1 MQSAITAETKAR
13 IIAFRAI
20 DRPELCDKFI
30 EGHRRVLS
38 GIGVHKLT
46 SSRDEWASNPA
57 SFVVLVESLDGK
69 KVLGGARLQA
79 ADGKTSLPLEDATGY
94 MDPKVYE
101 MIREYSLEGVG
112 EVCGLW
118 NSAEVSGMGIGSIFL
133 IRSALALSEQIGLK
147 AMFALCSPFTTRIA
161 GNYGFLTEESIGNKG
176 TFYYPK
182 LDLLATL
189 VVQKDAEGLSNAS
202 ELEKS
207 RMLDLRRSPVQLAME
222 QARRQLVEIDYH
234 LRLTGVDVEEF
245 RLKEQ
250 VG

>member
-1 MQSAITAETKAR
+1 MDQIEALTKAR
-13 IIAFRAI
+13 IVAFRAI
-20 DRPELCDKFI
+20 DKPDLCDKFI

-46 SSRDEWASNPA
+46 SSRDEWASNRA
-57 SFVVLVESLDGK
+57 SFVVLVESLDGQ

-79 ADGKTSLPLEDATGY
+79 ADGITRLPLEEATGY
-94 MDPKVYE
+94 MDARVYDL
-101 MIREYSLEGVG
+101 IYDYSLEGVA

-133 IRSALALSEQIGLK
+133 IRSALAMSNQIGLK

-189 VVQKDAEGLSNAS
+189 TVQKDAEGLSNAS
-202 ELEKS
+202 DLEKD
-207 RMLDLRRSPVQLAME
+207 RIMDLRKTPVQLTME
-222 QARRQLVEIDYH
+222 LARRKIVEIDYSLMLEH
-234 LRLTGVDVEEF
+234 VNTDEF
-245 RLKEQ
+245 RLKEK
-250 VG
+250 VL

>member
-1 MQSAITAETKAR
+1 MDQIEALTKAR
-13 IIAFRAI
+13 IVAFRAI
-20 DRPELCDKFI
+20 DKPDLCDKFI

-46 SSRDEWASNPA
+46 SSRDEWASNKA
-57 SFVVLVESLDGK
+57 SFVVLVESLDGQ

-79 ADGKTSLPLEDATGY
+79 ADGITRLPLEEATGY
-94 MDPKVYE
+94 MDARVYDL
-101 MIREYSLEGVG
+101 IYDYSLEGVA

-133 IRSALALSEQIGLK
+133 IRSALAMSNQIGLK

-189 VVQKDAEGLSNAS
+189 TVQKDAEGLSNAS
-202 ELEKS
+202 DLEKD
-207 RMLDLRRSPVQLAME
+207 RIMDLRKTPVQLTME
-222 QARRQLVEIDYH
+222 LARRKIVEIDYSLMLEH
-234 LRLTGVDVEEF
+234 VNTDEF
-245 RLKEQ
+245 RLKEK
-250 VG
+250 VL

>member
-1 MQSAITAETKAR
+1 MDQIEALTKAR
-13 IIAFRAI
+13 IVAFRAI
-20 DRPELCDKFI
+20 DKPDLCDKFI

-46 SSRDEWASNPA
+46 SSRDEWASNRA
-57 SFVVLVESLDGK
+57 SFVVLVESLDGQ

-79 ADGKTSLPLEDATGY
+79 ADGITRLPLEDATGY
-94 MDPKVYE
+94 MDARVYDL
-101 MIREYSLEGVG
+101 IYDYSLEGVA

-133 IRSALALSEQIGLK
+133 IRSALAMSNQIGLK

-189 VVQKDAEGLSNAS
+189 TVQKDAEGLSNAS
-202 ELEKS
+202 DLEKD
-207 RMLDLRRSPVQLAME
+207 RIMDLRKTPLQLTME
-222 QARRQLVEIDYH
+222 LARRKIVEIDYSLMLEH
-234 LRLTGVDVEEF
+234 VNTSEF
-245 RLKEQ
+245 RLKEK
-250 VG
+250 VL

>member
-1 MQSAITAETKAR
+1 MDQIEALTKAR
-13 IIAFRAI
+13 IVAFRAI
-20 DRPELCDKFI
+20 DKPDLCDKFI

-46 SSRDEWASNPA
+46 SSRDEWASNRA
-57 SFVVLVESLDGK
+57 SFVVLVESLDGQ

-79 ADGKTSLPLEDATGY
+79 ADGITRLPLEEATGY
-94 MDPKVYE
+94 MDARVYDL
-101 MIREYSLEGVG
+101 IYDYSLEGVA

-133 IRSALALSEQIGLK
+133 IRSALAMSNQIGLK
-147 AMFALCSPFTTRIA
+147 AMFALCSPFTIRIA

-189 VVQKDAEGLSNAS
+189 TVQKDAEGLSNAS
-202 ELEKS
+202 DLEKD
-207 RMLDLRRSPVQLAME
+207 RIMDLRKTPVQLTME
-222 QARRQLVEIDYH
+222 LARRKIVEIDYSLMLEH
-234 LRLTGVDVEEF
+234 VNTGEF
-245 RLKEQ
+245 RLKEK
-250 VG
+250 VL

>member
-1 MQSAITAETKAR
+1 MDQIEALTKAR
-13 IIAFRAI
+13 IVAFRAI
-20 DRPELCDKFI
+20 DKPDLCDKFI

-46 SSRDEWASNPA
+46 SSRDEWASNRS
-57 SFVVLVESLDGK
+57 SFVVLVESLDGQ

-79 ADGKTSLPLEDATGY
+79 ADGITRLPLEEATGY
-94 MDPKVYE
+94 MDARVYDL
-101 MIREYSLEGVG
+101 IYDYSLEGVA

-133 IRSALALSEQIGLK
+133 IRSALAMSNQIGLK

-189 VVQKDAEGLSNAS
+189 TVQKDAEGLSNAS
-202 ELEKS
+202 DLEKD
-207 RMLDLRRSPVQLAME
+207 RIMDLRKTPVQLTME
-222 QARRQLVEIDYH
+222 LARRKIVEIDYNLMLEH
-234 LRLTGVDVEEF
+234 VNTSEF
-245 RLKEQ
+245 RLKEK
-250 VG
+250 VL

>member
-1 MQSAITAETKAR
+1 MDQIEALTKAR
-13 IIAFRAI
+13 IVAFRAI
-20 DRPELCDKFI
+20 DKPDLCDKFI

-46 SSRDEWASNPA
+46 SSRDEWASNRA
-57 SFVVLVESLDGK
+57 SFVVLVESLDGQ

-79 ADGKTSLPLEDATGY
+79 ADGITRLPLEDATGY
-94 MDPKVYE
+94 MDARVYDL
-101 MIREYSLEGVG
+101 IYDYSLEGVA

-133 IRSALALSEQIGLK
+133 IRSALAMSNQIGLK

-189 VVQKDAEGLSNAS
+189 TVQKDAEGLSNAS
-202 ELEKS
+202 DLEKD
-207 RMLDLRRSPVQLAME
+207 RIMDLRKTPVQLTME
-222 QARRQLVEIDYH
+222 LARRKIVEIDYSLMLEH
-234 LRLTGVDVEEF
+234 VNTDEF
-245 RLKEQ
+245 RLKEK
-250 VG
+250 VL

>member
-1 MQSAITAETKAR
+1 MQLTANIESKAR

-20 DRPELCDKFI
+20 DQPELCDKFI

-38 GIGVHKLT
+38 GIGVHSLT
-46 SSRDEWASNPA
+46 SSRDEWASNKA
-57 SFVVLVESLDGK
+57 SFVVLVESFDGK

-79 ADGKTSLPLEDATGY
+79 ADGITKLPLEEATGY
-94 MDPKVYE
+94 MDAKVYNL
-101 MIREYSLEGVG
+101 IQEYSLRGVG

-133 IRSALALSEQIGLK
+133 IRSALALAEQIGLK

-202 ELEKS
+202 DLEKS
-207 RMLDLRRSPVQLAME
+207 RMLDLRKNPVQLTME
-222 QARRQLVEIDYH
+222 QARRQTVEIDYN
-234 LRLTGVDVEEF
+234 LALENVTVEEF
-245 RLKEQ
+245 RLGEK
-250 VG
+250 

>member
-1 MQSAITAETKAR
+1 MDQIEALTKAR
-13 IIAFRAI
+13 IVAFRAI
-20 DRPELCDKFI
+20 DKPDLCDKFI

-46 SSRDEWASNPA
+46 SSRDEWASNRA
-57 SFVVLVESLDGK
+57 SFVVLVESLDGQ

-79 ADGKTSLPLEDATGY
+79 ADGITRLPLEEATGY
-94 MDPKVYE
+94 MDAKVYDL
-101 MIREYSLEGVG
+101 IYDYSLEGVA

-133 IRSALALSEQIGLK
+133 IRSALAMSNQIGLK

-189 VVQKDAEGLSNAS
+189 TVQKDAEGLSNAS
-202 ELEKS
+202 DLEKD
-207 RMLDLRRSPVQLAME
+207 RIMDLRKTPVQLTME
-222 QARRQLVEIDYH
+222 LARRKIVEIDYSLMLEH
-234 LRLTGVDVEEF
+234 VNTDEF
-245 RLKEQ
+245 RLKEK
-250 VG
+250 VL

>member
-1 MQSAITAETKAR
+1 MQEQPTESRAR
-13 IIAFRAI
+13 IKAFRAI
-20 DRPELCDKFI
+20 DRPDLCDKFI

-38 GIGVHKLT
+38 GIGVNKLT
-46 SSRDEWASNPA
+46 SARDEWASNPA
-57 SFVVLVESLDGK
+57 SFVVLVESMDEK

-79 ADGKTSLPLEDATGY
+79 ADGITALPLEEATGY

-101 MIREYSLEGVG
+101 MIREYSLNGVG

-133 IRSALALSEQIGLK
+133 IRSALAISEQIGLK

-161 GNYGFLTEESIGNKG
+161 GNYGFLTEQSIGNKG

-189 VVQKDAEGLSNAS
+189 TVQKDAEGLSNAT

-207 RMLDLRRSPVQLAME
+207 RMLDLRINPVQLTME
-222 QARRQLVEIDYH
+222 QARRQLVQIDYH
-234 LRLTGVDVEEF
+234 LALDNVSVEEF
-245 RLKEQ
+245 RLKEK
-250 VG
+250 VV